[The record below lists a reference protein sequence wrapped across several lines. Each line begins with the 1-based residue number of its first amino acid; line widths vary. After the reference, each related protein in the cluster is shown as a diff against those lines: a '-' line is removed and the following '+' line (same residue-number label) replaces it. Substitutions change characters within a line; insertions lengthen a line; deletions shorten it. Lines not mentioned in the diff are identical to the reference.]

1 MATTFID
8 YTGDGNA
15 TKSFSF
21 PSIQESDVK
30 VEVDTV
36 LKSSGTHYNIT
47 NYTTTGGGNVVFTSG
62 NIPSS
67 PAAIRIFR
75 DTDVDSAKATYT
87 AGSSVKAAD
96 LNANHEQLLFAAQEE
111 QNQTVITSN
120 IKDGAVTTAKLAADA
135 VTGAKIA
142 DDQINSEHYVD
153 GSIDTAHIADA
164 QITTAK
170 IADDAVTADKLANS
184 INTEIAANTAKT
196 TNQTHTGDVTGSVAL
211 TIASGAVNTAKIA
224 NDAVTNAKI
233 ADDSIDSEHYV
244 DGSIDTAHIADSQVT
259 TAKIADA
266 SITAAK
272 IASSAVTTDK
282 IADGE
287 LTTLAG
293 MQSGTASKLADS
305 TALTADLADLNQLD
319 GMAKQTTITDDDTKF
334 PTSGAIVDYVA
345 NQLSIFGGFTAIAN
359 ESQFPNTQKA
369 SGAAISISDAGGLVV
384 NGSGTST
391 SATTVGG
398 TTVTINNI
406 PSNFHSSTITAGVR
420 LIVTS
425 TGSGQIYNYHK
436 ATIREEDLANL
447 SGDINDFSERYR
459 VGSTNPTTS
468 LDAGDLFFNT
478 GSGKL
483 LVYNGTS
490 SAWEETQ
497 SVGNFFINTLSS
509 SSATGGGSATPNGTA
524 YRFTLSN
531 AGANAQQHLVSVD
544 GVIQK
549 PNSGSSQPSEGFAIS
564 SNDIIFGSAPVSGAS
579 IFVITIGAS
588 VSIGTPSNNTVTTAI
603 LQNGSVTTAK
613 IVDANV
619 TTAKITDANVTTAKI
634 ADDAVTAAK
643 LASSA
648 VVTASIV
655 DANVTTAKI
664 ADDAVTAAKLADTS
678 VSAGS
683 YGSSTSIPSITVDAQ
698 GRITAASGNTVNTDL
713 VGDTSPQ
720 LGGDLQSNGNDIDF
734 ADNDKAIF
742 GTGGDLEI
750 YHDGSN
756 SYIDSHNGYL
766 ILRGNTG
773 QIQINP
779 VDNENSIIA
788 KPNGAVELYH
798 DNSKK
803 LETNSGGGLFTGT
816 WRINDGSISDNRLAI
831 GTGGD
836 LLIFHDATNSHI
848 ANYTGTLNLRSN
860 NIRLTDANI
869 GHVYLSGAQGGST
882 DLYYDNNKKLETT
895 SSGVTVTGTCTATA
909 FAGDGSALTG
919 IQGIPSG
926 VIMMWSGAVNAIPS
940 GFVLC
945 NGQNGTPNLIDKFV
959 VGAASVYSVGDTGG
973 ATTDTVSLSVS
984 GSTGSS
990 TSQAYD
996 ARTNY
1001 NQQAGHMIIA
1011 LRTHS
1016 HSFSG
1021 SGSATVNTLPPYYAL
1036 CYIMKT

>member
-111 QNQTVITSN
+111 QNQTVITSR
-120 IKDGAVTTAKLAADA
+120 IKDAAVTTAKLVADA

-153 GSIDTAHIADA
+153 GSIDTAHIADS
-164 QITTAK
+164 QITSAKIADGTIVAGDLASNSVTTVKITDANVTTAK
-170 IADDAVTADKLANS
+170 IADSNVTTAKIADSNVTTAKIADSNVTDAKLATNS
-184 INTEIAANTAKT
+184 VI
-196 TNQTHTGDVTGSVAL
+196 
-211 TIASGAVNTAKIA
+211 TAKIA
-224 NDAVTNAKI
+224 NTAVTNAKL
-233 ADDSIDSEHYV
+233 ATDSV
-244 DGSIDTAHIADSQVT
+244 TTPKIADSQVT

-266 SITAAK
+266 NITAAK

-447 SGDINDFSERYR
+447 SGDINDFAERYR

-468 LDAGDLFFNT
+468 LDAGDLF
-478 GSGKL
+478 L
-483 LVYNGTS
+483 IL
-490 SAWEETQ
+490 
-497 SVGNFFINTLSS
+497 
-509 SSATGGGSATPNGTA
+509 
-524 YRFTLSN
+524 
-531 AGANAQQHLVSVD
+531 AQ
-544 GVIQK
+544 
-549 PNSGSSQPSEGFAIS
+549 
-564 SNDIIFGSAPVSGAS
+564 
-579 IFVITIGAS
+579 
-588 VSIGTPSNNTVTTAI
+588 
-603 LQNGSVTTAK
+603 
-613 IVDANV
+613 
-619 TTAKITDANVTTAKI
+619 
-634 ADDAVTAAK
+634 
-643 LASSA
+643 
-648 VVTASIV
+648 
-655 DANVTTAKI
+655 
-664 ADDAVTAAKLADTS
+664 
-678 VSAGS
+678 
-683 YGSSTSIPSITVDAQ
+683 
-698 GRITAASGNTVNTDL
+698 VNC
-713 VGDTSPQ
+713 
-720 LGGDLQSNGNDIDF
+720 
-734 ADNDKAIF
+734 
-742 GTGGDLEI
+742 
-750 YHDGSN
+750 
-756 SYIDSHNGYL
+756 SYITE
-766 ILRGNTG
+766 LRQRG
-773 QIQINP
+773 
-779 VDNENSIIA
+779 
-788 KPNGAVELYH
+788 
-798 DNSKK
+798 KK
-803 LETNSGGGLFTGT
+803 
-816 WRINDGSISDNRLAI
+816 
-831 GTGGD
+831 
-836 LLIFHDATNSHI
+836 H
-848 ANYTGTLNLRSN
+848 
-860 NIRLTDANI
+860 
-869 GHVYLSGAQGGST
+869 
-882 DLYYDNNKKLETT
+882 
-895 SSGVTVTGTCTATA
+895 
-909 FAGDGSALTG
+909 
-919 IQGIPSG
+919 
-926 VIMMWSGAVNAIPS
+926 
-940 GFVLC
+940 
-945 NGQNGTPNLIDKFV
+945 
-959 VGAASVYSVGDTGG
+959 
-973 ATTDTVSLSVS
+973 
-984 GSTGSS
+984 
-990 TSQAYD
+990 SQ
-996 ARTNY
+996 
-1001 NQQAGHMIIA
+1001 
-1011 LRTHS
+1011 
-1016 HSFSG
+1016 
-1021 SGSATVNTLPPYYAL
+1021 
-1036 CYIMKT
+1036 